1 MSNYL
6 LESSYIMIPN
16 WLILLALIIGTISL
30 IIINN
35 LLYSFVC
42 AMFTASMFAMLI
54 IGTLRGYN
62 E

>member
-1 MSNYL
+1 
-6 LESSYIMIPN
+6 MIPN